1 LARTAA
7 WDLDLQT
14 LTTGSVVFGA
24 SSIDSPGDA
33 RPGIGSCGWKG
44 GGSGL
49 EAVGERLV
57 GDFEESL
64 IWPGSRRDFTVFAK
78 LRGALGERLVGD
90 FEESL
95 IWPGTRRD
103 FTAFAKLRE
112 PRACLGLFVGLGD
125 LASTNPE

>member
-1 LARTAA
+1 LARTAV
-7 WDLDLQT
+7 WDLDLRT

-24 SSIDSPGDA
+24 TSVDSPGAAWPD
-33 RPGIGSCGWKG
+33 IGSCGWKG
-44 GGSGL
+44 GGLRL
-49 EAVGERLV
+49 EAHGERLV

-64 IWPGSRRDFTVFAK
+64 IWPGARRDFTVFAK
-78 LRGALGERLVGD
+78 IRETPGERLVGD

-95 IWPGTRRD
+95 VWPGARRD

-112 PRACLGLFVGLGD
+112 PGACSGLFVGLGD